1 MKATKALALL
11 AALLTLTVPVATAAD
26 AWAKPKPKGAISQ
39 ILVVD
44 DSASVRQQ
52 VAIALKGQGLSV
64 TEAGNGQEGLDKASV
79 ASFSVIIADD
89 RMPVMDGL
97 TMVKNLRS
105 SGVKTPIIMMS
116 TESSATVSAAARA
129 AGANGLVVK
138 PFKADQLV
146 AAVMRLAR

>member
-44 DSASVRQQ
+44 DSSTVRQQ
-52 VAIALKGQGLSV
+52 VAMALSGQGFSV
-64 TEAGNGQEGLDKASV
+64 TEAGNGQEGLDKASK
-79 ASFSVIIADD
+79 ASFSVIIVDD
-89 RMPVMDGL
+89 IMPVMGGL

-105 SGVKTPIIMMS
+105 AGVKTPIIMMS
-116 TESSATVSAAARA
+116 NEGSATTSAAVKA

-138 PFKADQLV
+138 PFKPDLLV